1 MTVRDVLSLNGE
13 ASTHFSREVLNAIYS
28 GVEVY
33 GLSIDVQLI
42 VTVVALLCDV
52 LMILLFDLCD
62 LEISSTK
69 GLVELIV

>member
-13 ASTHFSREVLNAIYS
+13 ASTHFSGEVLNAIYS

-52 LMILLFDLCD
+52 LMILLFYLCD
-62 LEISSTK
+62 LEIGST
-69 GLVELIV
+69 